1 MASTGLDCVMK
12 LLVADKAI
20 NNAKAVGLPPAAKA
34 TLMPIGTNNFMTQ
47 SNPVLAMISGPAG
60 YQSREFWRTGVPL
73 TLLYLGITLITVNL
87 VM

>member
-1 MASTGLDCVMK
+1 MV
-12 LLVADKAI
+12 
-20 NNAKAVGLPPAAKA
+20 
-34 TLMPIGTNNFMTQ
+34 PIGINVALAAGGNPTAFALLIALSATNNFMTQ